1 MRSGHKYGAKKSQV
15 DGYTFDSLSEATRY
29 RELCLLQQFGRIS
42 DLEVHP
48 RFTLQEAFTDQA
60 GQKHR
65 AIYYE
70 ADFKYLE
77 RGVEVVEDIKGV
89 STPVFKLKAKLFL
102 FRYQHYDFRLV
113 KV

>member
-1 MRSGHKYGAKKSQV
+1 MRYGNKFGAKKVKQ
-15 DGYTFDSLSEATRY
+15 DGYTFDSLAEAKRY
-29 RELCLLQQFGRIS
+29 RELCLLQKAGYIS

-48 RFTLQEAFTDQA
+48 RFMLQTAFEDRD

-65 AIYYE
+65 AIHYE

-77 RGVEVVEDIKGV
+77 KGVETIEDVKGALTQEFKIKQ
-89 STPVFKLKAKLFL
+89 KLFL
-102 FRYQHYDFRLV
+102 FQYRQYVFRLV